1 MGGCSFSKESPVDDS
16 KSRSSILMINSP
28 LQPPPPPPSTPPAS
42 PKPPLP
48 QILSST
54 HFEHPRDNPTIYP
67 RQPSTINTTRNS
79 SIHSETTSQT
89 PTQPRT
95 SLDASVRSP
104 TTLPAISLT
113 LVTTSSGSVPT
124 LVGSF
129 ISSGSLEREN
139 TPKFFNV
146 QNSNVLLD
154 VGHDDNAEDSKT
166 FSVVQQLSSGG
177 ILDSPYD
184 ISASEAIVPPAP
196 EEATNFPLFEI
207 VRLESPNQQGDTLNG
222 SHHEGSGTHV
232 EITNEPV
239 SSLAA
244 MSTHE
249 LVRGTDVDGNKL
261 LNEYVVVAPLG
272 QGTFG
277 KVKLAVDSN
286 KGRSVAIKIL
296 NKSRLEKQSRLVGDA
311 GISPLQLVH
320 QEIAIMKACRH
331 PNLVKLIN
339 VIKDPSAP
347 KLYLVM
353 EYMEGGVLAKTPSLA
368 ESSNSTF
375 PLEPKM
381 EIRLV
386 RKHLLD
392 I

>member
-1 MGGCSFSKESPVDDS
+1 MGGCSFSKESPVDDR

-28 LQPPPPPPSTPPAS
+28 LQPPPPSTPPAS
-42 PKPPLP
+42 PQAPLP

-54 HFEHPRDNPTIYP
+54 HFEHPLDNPTLYP
-67 RQPSTINTTRNS
+67 RQPSTISTTRNS
-79 SIHSETTSQT
+79 STHSETTSQT

-113 LVTTSSGSVPT
+113 LVTNSSGSVPT

-129 ISSGSLEREN
+129 ISSESLEREN
-139 TPKFFNV
+139 TPRFFNV
-146 QNSNVLLD
+146 QNSTVLLD

-184 ISASEAIVPPAP
+184 ISASEAVVPPAAEA
-196 EEATNFPLFEI
+196 EEAKIMPLFEI
-207 VRLESPNQQGDTLNG
+207 VRLESPNQQGDRLNG
-222 SHHEGSGTHV
+222 SHHNGSGTRV

-261 LNEYVVVAPLG
+261 
-272 QGTFG
+272 
-277 KVKLAVDSN
+277 
-286 KGRSVAIKIL
+286 
-296 NKSRLEKQSRLVGDA
+296 
-311 GISPLQLVH
+311 
-320 QEIAIMKACRH
+320 
-331 PNLVKLIN
+331 
-339 VIKDPSAP
+339 
-347 KLYLVM
+347 
-353 EYMEGGVLAKTPSLA
+353 
-368 ESSNSTF
+368 
-375 PLEPKM
+375 
-381 EIRLV
+381 
-386 RKHLLD
+386 
-392 I
+392 